1 MRVAT
6 IDIGTNTVLL
16 LVAERPDGAAPGS
29 PPSPLTPVA
38 ERATITRLGQ
48 EVDALRRLHPDAV
61 ARTTACLGAYAEE
74 VAALKVDRVAVVGTS
89 AMRDAGGGEE
99 IRAFVR
105 ERFGVEAR
113 TISGDE
119 EARLTFRGA
128 LSGLPEPP
136 RGDVVVVD
144 VGGGSTEIVRGD
156 ADARTT
162 AWARSFDLGSVRLT
176 ERALPGDP
184 PDATALAVARSLAR
198 GAFAELA
205 EDPSRTGGGATVVG
219 VAGTVTTLAAMVQGL
234 TTYDPARVHG
244 ASLDRTTLEAAI
256 ARLAGATVAERAS
269 FPGVEPKRADVL
281 LGGALV
287 VEAALAALGH
297 DRLRVSDRGVRWG
310 LAEALADG

>member
-16 LVAERPDGAAPGS
+16 LVAERPDGAPPGTPLAPV
-29 PPSPLTPVA
+29 L

-61 ARTTACLGAYAEE
+61 ARTRACLEAYADD
-74 VAALKVDRVAVVGTS
+74 VTAQRVDRIAVVGTS
-89 AMRDAGGGEE
+89 AMRDAGGGEA
-99 IRAFVR
+99 ITDFVR

-128 LSGLPEPP
+128 LSGLPDPP
-136 RGDVVVVD
+136 RGPVVVID
-144 VGGGSTEIVRGD
+144 VGGGSTEVVRGD
-156 ADARTT
+156 VGAPEPT
-162 AWARSFDLGSVRLT
+162 WARSFDLGSVRLT

-198 GAFAELA
+198 AAFAPLA
-205 EDPSRTGGGATVVG
+205 DDPEPTAGARTVVG
-219 VAGTVTTLAAMVQGL
+219 VAGTVTTLSALHQAL
-234 TTYDPARVHG
+234 ATYDPAKVHG
-244 ASLDRTTLEAAI
+244 SSLTRADVERAVE
-256 ARLAGATVAERAS
+256 RLAAATVAERSSWA
-269 FPGVEPKRADVL
+269 GVEPKRADVL

-287 VEAALAALGH
+287 VEAALAALGA
-297 DRLRVSDRGVRWG
+297 DTLRVSDRGVRWG
-310 LAEALADG
+310 LAESLADV